1 MKNINTTDKVSF
13 WLVDLLLNTTN
24 KIGFWLV
31 CLLLNTCLMF
41 VPTNTIGHIL
51 YTLSTFCVGVN
62 VGILSFKHLKE
73 KENV

>member
-1 MKNINTTDKVSF
+1 MKNISI
-13 WLVDLLLNTTN
+13 LN

-41 VPTNTIGHIL
+41 IPTNTIGHIL
-51 YTLSTFCVGVN
+51 YTVSTFFIGIN
-62 VGILSFKHLKE
+62 VGILGLQHLEE